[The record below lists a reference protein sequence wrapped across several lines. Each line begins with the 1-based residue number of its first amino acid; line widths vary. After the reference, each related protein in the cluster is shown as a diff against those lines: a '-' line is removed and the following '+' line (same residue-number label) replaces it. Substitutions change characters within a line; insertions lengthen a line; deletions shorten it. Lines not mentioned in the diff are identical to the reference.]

1 MSISKYLFEKVD
13 EKICLYRGFRFF
25 DTRFNEQDMTLVD
38 LNSFCDEVREI
49 NYTAEDKIFEV
60 CSNVMRFT
68 EIDLVG
74 ETPVR
79 EFWDTV
85 NCE

>member
-1 MSISKYLFEKVD
+1 
-13 EKICLYRGFRFF
+13 
-25 DTRFNEQDMTLVD
+25 MTLVD
-38 LNSFCDEVREI
+38 LNGFCDEVREI